1 MDDLDKVV
9 IIGALLTIVFAC
21 SDGRADE
28 LEELEELE
36 EQTSLMQEQ
45 AWNQRYQIFEQE
57 RQHNWD
63 NYERSLQAQRLEQ
76 QLRNQNLQNAMRF
89 YDYAPR

>member
-1 MDDLDKVV
+1 MNKV
-9 IIGALLTIVFAC
+9 IMLAIVFAC

-28 LEELEELE
+28 LQELE

-45 AWNQRYQIFEQE
+45 TWNQRYQIHEQE

-63 NYERSLQAQRLEQ
+63 TYERSLQAQRLEN
-76 QLRNQNLQNAMRF
+76 QLRNQNLQNVMRF
-89 YDYAPR
+89 YDYEPR

>member
-1 MDDLDKVV
+1 MNKV
-9 IIGALLTIVFAC
+9 IMLAIVFAC

-28 LEELEELE
+28 LQELE

-45 AWNQRYQIFEQE
+45 TWNQRYQIHEQE

-63 NYERSLQAQRLEQ
+63 NYERSLQAQRLEN
-76 QLRNQNLQNAMRF
+76 QLRNQNLQNVMRF
-89 YDYAPR
+89 YDYEPR

>member
-1 MDDLDKVV
+1 MNKV
-9 IIGALLTIVFAC
+9 IIVGVLLAIVFAC
-21 SDGRADE
+21 SDGRAD
-28 LEELEELE
+28 ELEELE

-45 AWNQRYQIFEQE
+45 AWNQRYQIHEQE

-63 NYERSLQAQRLEQ
+63 NYERSLQAQRLEN
-76 QLRNQNLQNAMRF
+76 QLRNQNLQNVMRF

>member
-1 MDDLDKVV
+1 MNKV
-9 IIGALLTIVFAC
+9 IIVGVLLAIVFAC
-21 SDGRADE
+21 SDGRAD
-28 LEELEELE
+28 ELEELE

-45 AWNQRYQIFEQE
+45 AWNQRYQRFEQE

-76 QLRNQNLQNAMRF
+76 QLRNQNLQNVMRF